1 MYTLLCQINVPRPRL
16 LIFSNSTPSPPP
28 TRRALRLCI
37 IQNIPGKF
45 PTHSIIKTLPP
56 FPRLSGTEE

>member
-16 LIFSNSTPSPPP
+16 LIFSNSTPPPPP

-56 FPRLSGTEE
+56 FPRLSSTEE

>member
-16 LIFSNSTPSPPP
+16 LIFSNSTPPPP

-56 FPRLSGTEE
+56 LPRLSGTEE